1 VAAGT
6 EGLTACFPL
15 RQMPREDHM
24 ADLGSEKTEVQQETA
39 YGAQSDSGAKPGFA
53 LSAWSLVI
61 GGVFLVL
68 VLGWL
73 FLI

>member
-1 VAAGT
+1 
-6 EGLTACFPL
+6 
-15 RQMPREDHM
+15 M
-24 ADLGSEKTEVQQETA
+24 ADLGSEKTQVQQETA

-61 GGVFLVL
+61 GGAFLVL